1 MADEEKVRSGEEQ
14 TVKTDYGEVQ
24 IASEVVSTIAG
35 LAATEAEGIADMS
48 GGITSGVVQLLGRK
62 DLSKGVKV
70 TVGEKETTIDIF
82 VVTKYGVRIPEIA
95 LDIQK
100 KVKEAV
106 ENMTG
111 LKVTAVNIHVQGV
124 KIPEE
129 EVEANKVEA

>member
-1 MADEEKVRSGEEQ
+1 MADEEKVRNEEEQ

>member
-1 MADEEKVRSGEEQ
+1 MADEEKVRNEEEQ

-82 VVTKYGVRIPEIA
+82 VVAKYGVRIPEIA

-129 EVEANKVEA
+129 EVEASKVEA

>member
-1 MADEEKVRSGEEQ
+1 MADEEKVRNEEEQ
-14 TVKTDYGEVQ
+14 TVKTDYGVVQ

>member
-1 MADEEKVRSGEEQ
+1 MADEEQVRNEGEQ
-14 TVKTDYGEVQ
+14 ALKTDFGMVQ
-24 IASEVVSTIAG
+24 ISSDVVSTIAG
-35 LAATEAEGIADMS
+35 LAATEVEGIADMS

-70 TVGEKETTIDIF
+70 TVGEKDATIDIF
-82 VVTKYGVRIPEIA
+82 VVVKYGVRIPEIA

-111 LKVTAVNIHVQGV
+111 LKVNAVNIHVQGV

-129 EVEANKVEA
+129 EEAGKVEA

>member
-1 MADEEKVRSGEEQ
+1 MADEEKVRNEEEQ
-14 TVKTDYGEVQ
+14 TLKTDYGEVQ